1 MLHHATAF
9 HPRDGTHRDTH
20 GTSSLALAFFFA
32 NLLDSR
38 GSFGTFPS
46 MMALR
51 FLQYVMTGPFE
62 GPRLRTRRFVFQSSV
77 TTLVH
82 AMDTETC
89 KYRHRPSVES

>member
-1 MLHHATAF
+1 MVVIVIKIMSLCITRTRARATGKF
-9 HPRDGTHRDTH
+9 
-20 GTSSLALAFFFA
+20 
-32 NLLDSR
+32 DSR

-46 MMALR
+46 MMALW

-82 AMDTETC
+82 AMDTDPC
-89 KYRHRPSVES
+89 RYRH